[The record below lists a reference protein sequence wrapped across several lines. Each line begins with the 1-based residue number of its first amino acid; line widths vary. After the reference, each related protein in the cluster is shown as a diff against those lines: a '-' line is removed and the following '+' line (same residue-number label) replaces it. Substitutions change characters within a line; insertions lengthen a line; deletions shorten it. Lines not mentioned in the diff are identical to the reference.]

1 MRADHTVSRYL
12 VTRLQEIGIGHV
24 FGVPGDYVLD
34 LLDEVAAGPLQWVG
48 TCNEL
53 NAGYAADGYAR
64 LNGAGAA
71 VVTYGVGG
79 LSILNALAGAY
90 AEQVPLILISGAP
103 PGPAPA
109 GRRPGPP
116 PRLGLLP
123 AARHLQEDDRRRGH
137 PHGPE
142 DRARRDRPRAR

>member
-1 MRADHTVSRYL
+1 MPADHTVSRYL
-12 VTRLQEIGIGHV
+12 VTRLQEIGVGHV

-34 LLDEVAAGPLQWVG
+34 FLDEVAAGPLQWVG

-79 LSILNALAGAY
+79 LSALNALAGAY

-103 PGPAPA
+103 PAARRQA
-109 GRRPGPP
+109 GALVHHLITDYYLQFDICKKMTVDAAILTTRRRRPT
-116 PRLGLLP
+116 RST
-123 AARHLQEDDRRRGH
+123 ACC
-137 PHGPE
+137 
-142 DRARRDRPRAR
+142 